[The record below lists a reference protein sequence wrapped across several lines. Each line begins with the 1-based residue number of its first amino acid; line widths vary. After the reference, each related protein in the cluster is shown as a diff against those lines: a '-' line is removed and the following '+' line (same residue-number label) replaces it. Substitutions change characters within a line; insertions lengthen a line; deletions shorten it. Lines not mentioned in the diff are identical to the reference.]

1 MWKDPIVEEL
11 RKQRLKIEADCG
23 NDFHKIFE
31 QAMKTQQKFATRLIS
46 KPALQKESIGKT

>member
-1 MWKDPIVEEL
+1 MWKDPVVEEL
-11 RKQRLKIEADCG
+11 RKQRLKIETDCE

-46 KPALQKESIGKT
+46 KPALQKEST